1 MDLFTFKRKVQAS
14 DKEAAVYLE
23 NARETSKNNREVAE
37 TLNGLVLEL
46 LAEQEERKQKRLQE
60 LRDRRRQ

>member
-1 MDLFTFKRKVQAS
+1 MDLFTFKRRAQAS
-14 DKEAAVYLE
+14 NKEAAVYLD

-37 TLNGLVLEL
+37 TLNGLVQEL

-60 LRDRRRQ
+60 LRDRRKQ